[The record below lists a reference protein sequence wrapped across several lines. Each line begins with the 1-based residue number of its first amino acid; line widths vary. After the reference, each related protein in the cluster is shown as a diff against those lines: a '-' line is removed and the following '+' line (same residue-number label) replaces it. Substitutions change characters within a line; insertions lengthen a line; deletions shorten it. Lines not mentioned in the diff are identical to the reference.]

1 MNDNIKISVIV
12 PVYNAEKHLVACID
26 SILGQTFS
34 DFELLLINDG
44 SIDESGKICDSYT
57 AKHSRIK
64 VFHKENGGVSSARN
78 LGIENAKGKSICFVD
93 SDDYL
98 DKSYLQ
104 SLLNELENDVEFVI
118 QSLSKFRESDHKI
131 NIYSLPNAKISI
143 EEFLNTH
150 KIYVYGYLFGK
161 LFSRKVITN
170 NNLLFDNKI
179 SFGED
184 CVFVITYLQY
194 VNSLYLSRTD
204 KYYYRETGDGLSKK
218 TGKLEEEHYL
228 FTTLSN
234 TIKRLYLIH
243 KLQYTEENMI
253 AYNIR
258 FLRAIYFNKII
269 GASERCMLL
278 KKYKKEFIVC
288 FDRHNKS
295 AFLLATLLK
304 LNLFSVFDFF
314 YQQVTFKNG

>member
-1 MNDNIKISVIV
+1 MISVII
-12 PVYNAEKHLVACID
+12 PVYNAEKYLEQCLN
-26 SILGQTFS
+26 SILAQTFP
-34 DFELLLINDG
+34 DFELLLIDDG
-44 SIDESGKICDSYT
+44 SSDLSREICDDYA
-57 AKHSRIK
+57 AKDSRIK
-64 VFHKENGGVSSARN
+64 VFYKKNGGVSSARN
-78 LGIENAKGKSICFVD
+78 LGIQNATNDWICFVD

-118 QSLSKFRESDHKI
+118 QSLSKFSESDRKI

-161 LFSRKVITN
+161 LFSRKIITN
-170 NNLLFDNKI
+170 NNLFFDDKI

-204 KYYYRETGDGLSKK
+204 KYCYRETGDGLSKK

-228 FTTLSN
+228 FTTISD
-234 TIKRLYLIH
+234 TIKKLYLIH
-243 KLQYTEENMI
+243 KLQYVEKNI
-253 AYNIR
+253 ISYSIR
-258 FLRAIYFNKII
+258 FLRAIYLNSKI
-269 GASERCMLL
+269 GASERYALL

-288 FDRHNKS
+288 FGKHNKS
-295 AFLLATLLK
+295 AVFLASLLK

-314 YQQVTFKNG
+314 YQKVTFKNG